1 MEIIRDN
8 LNLCLDCHSYASSGV
23 EWRDVKAF
31 YMRPQHSEEEIERA
45 IEKVEKAVGNGGLGL
60 TYTGEE
66 NDIEFSFSRC
76 DCCGSRLGGARY
88 KYLVLG

>member
-31 YMRPQHSEEEIERA
+31 YMRPQHSEEEIDKEISR
-45 IEKVEKAVGNGGLGL
+45 VEKAVNAFGPHL
-60 TYTGEE
+60 TYSGK
-66 NDIEFSFSRC
+66 NDEEFSWRPC
-76 DCCGSRLGGARY
+76 GCCGSRFGGQRFGY
-88 KYLVLG
+88 VVLG